1 MTPFETVLI
10 IYGVILS
17 LTTLTVVYRMIVG
30 PTILDRAV
38 STDSLLVLVVLGMAL
53 YTAHAKANWAGPA
66 MLSMTGL
73 AFIGT
78 VTFARFVAR
87 RFGPGYRPS
96 RDGEPGT
103 GTGPLDAI
111 HFDNGDDDERWPAN
125 VVGSHHHL
133 RCRGGG
139 AELNVH
145 EELPPRT
152 GGRSSDERP
161 GSSPPC

>member
-53 YTAHAKANWAGPA
+53 YSAHAQENWAGPA

-87 RFGPGYRPS
+87 EVRPQGHRRS
-96 RDGEPGT
+96 RDDEPGT

-111 HFDNGDDDERWPAN
+111 HFDNGNGNGSADERWPAN
-125 VVGSHHHL
+125 VVGPTTTSDAEEEG
-133 RCRGGG
+133 R
-139 AELNVH
+139 ELNVH
-145 EELPPRT
+145 EELPSDD
-152 GGRSSDERP
+152 GRGEQR
-161 GSSPPC
+161 

>member
-38 STDSLLVLVVLGMAL
+38 STDSLLVLIVLGMAL
-53 YTAHAKANWAGPA
+53 YTAHAQENWAGPA

-87 RFGPGYRPS
+87 EVRTQGHRRS
-96 RDGEPGT
+96 RDDEPGT

-111 HFDNGDDDERWPAN
+111 HFDNGNDDERWPAN
-125 VVGSHHHL
+125 VIGPTTTSDDEEEG
-133 RCRGGG
+133 R
-139 AELNVH
+139 ELNVH
-145 EELPPRT
+145 EELPADDGKGEQR
-152 GGRSSDERP
+152 
-161 GSSPPC
+161 

>member
-1 MTPFETVLI
+1 
-10 IYGVILS
+10 
-17 LTTLTVVYRMIVG
+17 TLTVVYRMIVG

-87 RFGPGYRPS
+87 EARPPGYRPS

-103 GTGPLDAI
+103 GTARWTRSTSTTVTTTSGGPPTWSA
-111 HFDNGDDDERWPAN
+111 
-125 VVGSHHHL
+125 
-133 RCRGGG
+133 
-139 AELNVH
+139 
-145 EELPPRT
+145 PPPPPMPRRR
-152 GGRSSDERP
+152 GRS
-161 GSSPPC
+161 

>member
-1 MTPFETVLI
+1 MPPFETVLI

-78 VTFARFVAR
+78 VTFARLVAR
-87 RFGPGYRPS
+87 EARPPGYRP
-96 RDGEPGT
+96 RRGGAPGT
-103 GTGPLDAI
+103 GNRP
-111 HFDNGDDDERWPAN
+111 R
-125 VVGSHHHL
+125 
-133 RCRGGG
+133 
-139 AELNVH
+139 AEIPFEH
-145 EELPPRT
+145 
-152 GGRSSDERP
+152 G
-161 GSSPPC
+161 